1 MDRKKLQKLV
11 NELSDELKRGES
23 MVAESTAVMAVEA
36 KQMVTESAGLVYSRD
51 RNGDLIPEKGM
62 FIGKD
67 TYLCLDFDLEKFL
80 KKYSLSTYDVLSC
93 KFSIMGVSRPIR
105 KGYSVY
111 DREGNLFGNYEYD
124 YVNHQYEVDLLA
136 LYKKSRNAGF
146 KMLSDLDE
154 SFKKDSE
161 QIVLIT
167 SKQDFLIKPVLR
179 TDFEVVSL
187 RISSPPEKLFYEP
200 GELFDK
206 NGMVIKGVFSDG
218 EETLLTNYTY
228 LPQIALTK
236 EDIKISLFYEGKKT
250 EQYICIGNKDN
261 AYEPPLNSHSDYGVY
276 IDTLRT
282 EFLNVTAINGQTP
295 VNPGENVEIE
305 LPGSVDVEVDL
316 EGLLAANG
324 LNQNP
329 DMSFSLGIF
338 GLLKNGNI
346 SYAYVNGYKSNTKIA
361 DLKGYNNMYFVPL
374 SKLLAETGSASF
386 RIFINPPKYYDKESD
401 SYKASVLHEIFTLQ
415 KSFFISEK
423 TSCETYLKVM
433 TPPNKTRYMIG
444 EKFDPIG
451 MKVYEFN
458 TNGFNREVKDYTY
471 SPTESIT
478 QNSSIITIEYQG
490 KTVKFP
496 INIIGQS
503 LPIRISQ
510 LSRNKI
516 GDKWGDWVT
525 QSSNNVVV
533 SRNEKF
539 ERKTIVRIKKESILY
554 EPHDKTGLRIFL
566 DYQNDSPLTPHIKVN
581 GVPAC
586 LSEYG
591 SYVYVGHVNKGET
604 GDLEITFSY
613 ADGDVYLSPGSKVNV
628 YYCEAVDPAIQ
639 NNKKNYDL
647 SGGAVCSVD
656 LVRGKN
662 TVTFTDIYAEE
673 TPLKVAVTHTYN
685 SEENLKVYGKNFRL
699 NLYERLDFSNAF
711 EGPQATPVYTDGEG
725 NQYPFR
731 LEYHATI
738 DGEDRVLDSDALKS
752 VTLGENGFYW
762 YKDKQLL
769 IKHLPVQGY
778 KFIYLNGRIESNTR
792 YNELRQMSDG
802 KEYLPANWIKDGNI
816 YKGFNIYGRLNL
828 IIDDFDNYI
837 QIYYD
842 SLERITSIE
851 DGNGNKINLIYTNG
865 KLTEIN
871 DTRDRKIKYSY
882 NKDNLDTVT
891 YLDADGVQT
900 KKLEFGYSHVVLD
913 GAGRKVLTGILDY
926 GNNTYSNIRYEDNP
940 VNARVVGIENYSKM
954 TGTVDWNNGSKIS
967 AIAFAYDNGKTTVSD
982 EYSNSEIYSF
992 DTRGLLKSVYVL
1004 RDNLVTKAE
1013 NYEYEPYVKQVVK
1026 TIAEEHL
1033 GVYYYDVFLDI
1044 EKQVSTKETLL
1055 NKINMPV
1062 KVTIDEIP
1070 LTNSSNKKV
1079 TVEYEYDFEFDLVKQ
1094 ISKEEYSDG
1103 SCFKFVTDIDY
1114 NYLKLPVKSVK
1125 RCYKVDDELET
1136 IEYTEVEERNYD
1148 KNGCVALTKNYR
1160 YAAGESAD
1168 DAEVFYVEKAYN
1180 DNKQL
1185 IRETDDR
1192 GLYFNTFNYIK
1203 NTNLLSEINGPHGRN
1218 VSYRYDGSDRLSE
1231 VWAKTDNVNNVNTIE
1246 YVKGETKSIDHS
1258 GKNPIG
1264 FAYDDKH
1271 RLFTVTLDGTIIEN
1285 YEYFDNV
1292 LIKSANGDR
1301 VSLVNSNGESFIAE
1315 TTYNGKYEAAY
1326 YKASVN
1332 NKDKLIIERKYDGL
1346 GKLNKIKDNLSG
1358 TVANLYYDRCGN
1370 ITNYIEQV
1378 GESIFEENYI
1388 YDTRGRIKQIEY
1400 SRPDIYLGRI
1410 DSFEYFDNID
1420 GTMHKL
1426 STGDYNVEMLNSS
1439 DNRYRGKKFSLKIRN
1454 KECNGEESVEYVN
1467 ENSRATHLPERITYD
1482 GGNYIDYVYDGCENI
1497 TEIRKNDVL
1506 VARYKYDSINRL
1518 VREDNSELNESYFY
1532 TYDENGNILKK
1543 RTYAYTL
1550 EDRVAEADANAVKY
1564 YGYDKDRLISNDEET
1579 FLYDNIGNPTTY
1591 RGKVLAWTM
1600 GRKLTRFNGVS
1611 YKYDGQGRRTDK
1623 NGIKYYYDSNGRLL
1637 QQSDGFQFF
1646 YDATG
1651 LLGFRYGN
1659 YYVYRKDLQ
1668 GNIIGII
1675 DINGE
1680 IVVNYT
1686 YDAWGNH
1693 KITDKDGNEVTGGIG
1708 VLNPFRYRSYYYD
1721 TETGLY
1727 YLQTRYYD
1735 PEIGRFI
1742 NMDGIDYADP
1752 ETINGLNLY
1761 AYCGNNPVMNIDPEG
1776 RAWWHWLI
1784 GAVIV
1789 AGLVAATIATA
1800 GGAAA
1805 GFAAIAAAASGTAA
1819 VGASV
1824 ATTTLAFASVGAGVA
1839 YAASAAVGVMHGLES
1854 AINSGSVADGFATL
1868 MNYGE
1873 SAMWNTVVGG
1883 VVGGIGGYFSH
1894 IEYGEKTPGKLH
1906 PWGTYHN
1913 TNDQTITHYNFRG
1926 NMSWSKH
1933 LTDHGNPK
1941 NHVVPHYHAE
1951 MPHTKA
1957 INNRGK
1963 LALELLRRM
1972 FGGK

>member
-236 EDIKISLFYEGKKT
+236 EDIKISIFYEGKKT

-261 AYEPPLNSHSDYGVY
+261 AYEPPLNPHSDYGVY

-401 SYKASVLHEIFTLQ
+401 SYKASALHEIFTLQ

-478 QNSSIITIEYQG
+478 QNSSIITIEYQ
-490 KTVKFP
+490 
-496 INIIGQS
+496 
-503 LPIRISQ
+503 
-510 LSRNKI
+510 
-516 GDKWGDWVT
+516 
-525 QSSNNVVV
+525 
-533 SRNEKF
+533 
-539 ERKTIVRIKKESILY
+539 
-554 EPHDKTGLRIFL
+554 
-566 DYQNDSPLTPHIKVN
+566 
-581 GVPAC
+581 
-586 LSEYG
+586 
-591 SYVYVGHVNKGET
+591 
-604 GDLEITFSY
+604 
-613 ADGDVYLSPGSKVNV
+613 
-628 YYCEAVDPAIQ
+628 
-639 NNKKNYDL
+639 
-647 SGGAVCSVD
+647 
-656 LVRGKN
+656 
-662 TVTFTDIYAEE
+662 
-673 TPLKVAVTHTYN
+673 
-685 SEENLKVYGKNFRL
+685 
-699 NLYERLDFSNAF
+699 
-711 EGPQATPVYTDGEG
+711 
-725 NQYPFR
+725 
-731 LEYHATI
+731 
-738 DGEDRVLDSDALKS
+738 
-752 VTLGENGFYW
+752 
-762 YKDKQLL
+762 
-769 IKHLPVQGY
+769 
-778 KFIYLNGRIESNTR
+778 
-792 YNELRQMSDG
+792 
-802 KEYLPANWIKDGNI
+802 
-816 YKGFNIYGRLNL
+816 
-828 IIDDFDNYI
+828 
-837 QIYYD
+837 
-842 SLERITSIE
+842 
-851 DGNGNKINLIYTNG
+851 GNGNKINLIYTNG

-1125 RCYKVDDELET
+1125 RCYKVVDELEML
-1136 IEYTEVEERNYD
+1136 EYTEVEERNYD
-1148 KNGCVALTKNYR
+1148 NNGCVALTKNYR

-1231 VWAKTDNVNNVNTIE
+1231 VWAKTDSVNNINTIE

-1292 LIKSANGDR
+1292 LIKSANGD
-1301 VSLVNSNGESFIAE
+1301 A
-1315 TTYNGKYEAAY
+1315 
-1326 YKASVN
+1326 
-1332 NKDKLIIERKYDGL
+1332 
-1346 GKLNKIKDNLSG
+1346 
-1358 TVANLYYDRCGN
+1358 
-1370 ITNYIEQV
+1370 
-1378 GESIFEENYI
+1378 
-1388 YDTRGRIKQIEY
+1388 
-1400 SRPDIYLGRI
+1400 
-1410 DSFEYFDNID
+1410 
-1420 GTMHKL
+1420 
-1426 STGDYNVEMLNSS
+1426 
-1439 DNRYRGKKFSLKIRN
+1439 
-1454 KECNGEESVEYVN
+1454 
-1467 ENSRATHLPERITYD
+1467 
-1482 GGNYIDYVYDGCENI
+1482 
-1497 TEIRKNDVL
+1497 
-1506 VARYKYDSINRL
+1506 
-1518 VREDNSELNESYFY
+1518 
-1532 TYDENGNILKK
+1532 
-1543 RTYAYTL
+1543 
-1550 EDRVAEADANAVKY
+1550 
-1564 YGYDKDRLISNDEET
+1564 
-1579 FLYDNIGNPTTY
+1579 
-1591 RGKVLAWTM
+1591 
-1600 GRKLTRFNGVS
+1600 
-1611 YKYDGQGRRTDK
+1611 
-1623 NGIKYYYDSNGRLL
+1623 
-1637 QQSDGFQFF
+1637 
-1646 YDATG
+1646 
-1651 LLGFRYGN
+1651 
-1659 YYVYRKDLQ
+1659 
-1668 GNIIGII
+1668 
-1675 DINGE
+1675 
-1680 IVVNYT
+1680 
-1686 YDAWGNH
+1686 
-1693 KITDKDGNEVTGGIG
+1693 
-1708 VLNPFRYRSYYYD
+1708 
-1721 TETGLY
+1721 
-1727 YLQTRYYD
+1727 
-1735 PEIGRFI
+1735 
-1742 NMDGIDYADP
+1742 
-1752 ETINGLNLY
+1752 
-1761 AYCGNNPVMNIDPEG
+1761 
-1776 RAWWHWLI
+1776 
-1784 GAVIV
+1784 
-1789 AGLVAATIATA
+1789 
-1800 GGAAA
+1800 
-1805 GFAAIAAAASGTAA
+1805 
-1819 VGASV
+1819 
-1824 ATTTLAFASVGAGVA
+1824 
-1839 YAASAAVGVMHGLES
+1839 
-1854 AINSGSVADGFATL
+1854 
-1868 MNYGE
+1868 
-1873 SAMWNTVVGG
+1873 
-1883 VVGGIGGYFSH
+1883 
-1894 IEYGEKTPGKLH
+1894 
-1906 PWGTYHN
+1906 
-1913 TNDQTITHYNFRG
+1913 
-1926 NMSWSKH
+1926 
-1933 LTDHGNPK
+1933 
-1941 NHVVPHYHAE
+1941 
-1951 MPHTKA
+1951 
-1957 INNRGK
+1957 
-1963 LALELLRRM
+1963 
-1972 FGGK
+1972 